1 MKVEEREII
10 LKDLPIL
17 ENVNNDAIEMI
28 ASLILDLYLKDSTSN
43 NEIDKE
49 IIK

>member
-17 ENVNNDAIEMI
+17 ENVDNDAIEMLG
-28 ASLILDLYLKDSTSN
+28 SMILELYLKDSSN
-43 NEIDKE
+43 SNK
-49 IIK
+49 